1 MENMKLQEQRLLSYS
16 VLFPDKHDTIEN
28 LLADVPSKSA
38 VEFVATLISWKNH
51 QLVDQLETEIWGPW
65 IMQCRC
71 DVKNPIGNYM
81 DGANLKEYVLIDI
94 YALLSLLDKLLCQ
107 YNDEARELSKN
118 DKSNLMLSYLFC
130 CDERLD
136 YEKKLPSIDMPAD
149 KFVELFLPIEL
160 KYNNGV
166 TIRDYRLQL
175 ILCYSLLLEFPKAN
189 NMFKGYV
196 DAFCEERN
204 LANPKEYLDNLFML
218 NFGLMGIKQGTCV
231 MEIDDGCWKSIN
243 FIERFCLDI
252 HNYKHS
258 EDFHEFRE
266 YPILKTGSNRYV
278 FLFTNLFLDKAFIG
292 LLFDMADSLK
302 KQGILKPKK
311 AYADLKGFIGEEFS
325 EKYLFYNIMQ
335 RCFGQRYMRHTGAE
349 LKSLIGDGEP
359 DYYMRRGNRV
369 FVFEC
374 KDTLLSNKYK
384 LSGDYGE
391 IVKGIEEKYISNK
404 NAKPKGI
411 VQLANVIENK
421 LSMILSDVDKDA
433 PQGIK
438 YVFPILVYFDDS
450 FDSEGVNWHLNNRFK
465 EIISQST
472 FSPNYVVKDLIMINI
487 AQLMRLENFFAD
499 DKLRLATLIN
509 SYIDYKNQKDLNQV
523 FPFNKFLF
531 QEATKKGYEL
541 KKTKWF
547 DEIYQNLIALDK
559 KQVSNL

>member
-1 MENMKLQEQRLLSYS
+1 MENMELQVQKLLSYS
-16 VLFPDKHDTIEN
+16 IMFPAKHDRIED
-28 LLADVPSKSA
+28 LLADVPSRSA
-38 VEFVATLISWKNH
+38 VEFVATLISWKNS
-51 QLVDQLETEIWGPW
+51 QLITQLETDVWLPW
-65 IMQCRC
+65 VMQCRS

-81 DGANLKEYVLIDI
+81 DGANLKEYVLVDI
-94 YALLSLLDKLLCQ
+94 YSLLLLLDELLCQ
-107 YNDEARELSKN
+107 YNDDERELSMD
-118 DKSNLMLSYLFC
+118 DKSNLMLSYLIC

-136 YEKKLPSIDMPAD
+136 FGKKLPNNNMPAY

-160 KYNNGV
+160 KYNNV
-166 TIRDYRLQL
+166 ETIRDYRLQL
-175 ILCYSLLLEFPKAN
+175 ILCYSLLMDFPKEN
-189 NMFKGYV
+189 NKFKGYV
-196 DAFCEERN
+196 DAFCKERD
-204 LANPKEYLDNLFML
+204 LSNPKEYLDNLFML
-218 NFGLMGIKQGTCV
+218 NFDLMGAKQGTCV

-243 FIERFCLDI
+243 FIERFCLDV

-266 YPILKTGSNRYV
+266 HPVLKTGSNRYV
-278 FLFTNLFLDKAFIG
+278 FLFTNLFLDKSFAG
-292 LLFDMADSLK
+292 LLFDMSDVLENI
-302 KQGILKPKK
+302 GVLGPKNS
-311 AYADLKGFIGEEFS
+311 YADLKGFLGEEFS

-335 RCFGQRYMRHTGAE
+335 RCFGQRYERYTGTD

-359 DYYMRRGNRV
+359 DYYMRKGNRV

-374 KDTLLSNKYK
+374 KDTLLANKYK

-391 IVKGIEEKYISNK
+391 IIKGIEEKYISNM

-433 PQGIK
+433 PQGKK

-465 EIISQST
+465 EIISQRT
-472 FSPNYVVKDLIMINI
+472 FLSNYVVKDLVMINI

-531 QEATKKGYEL
+531 QEARKKGYEL
-541 KKTKWF
+541 KKTRWF
-547 DEIYQNLIALDK
+547 DEIYKNLVTLDK
-559 KQVSNL
+559 KEIQ